1 MSRFGMTKSRS
12 SSVRAAGLPSPI
24 PVSAA
29 VLRALALRPVD
40 LKHNAKPPQ
49 DEGGHNKTKVG
60 FPTTRNLTNTSRH
73 LRTKLEH
80 TAAKSMAAATLAEC
94 PLVNR
99 LSAAYRRTHLNKGTL
114 SQTVSERR
122 AA

>member
-1 MSRFGMTKSRS
+1 MNKSRS

-24 PVSAA
+24 PVSAV

-40 LKHNAKPPQ
+40 LKHYAKPPYC
-49 DEGGHNKTKVG
+49 DGRHNKTEVG
-60 FPTTRNLTNTSRH
+60 FPTTRNLANPFRH

-99 LSAAYRRTHLNKGTL
+99 LSAAYRRTLLNKGTL

-122 AA
+122 AS

>member
-1 MSRFGMTKSRS
+1 MTKSRS

-40 LKHNAKPPQ
+40 PKHYAKPPYC
-49 DEGGHNKTKVG
+49 DGRYNKTEVG
-60 FPTTRNLTNTSRH
+60 FPTTRNLANTFRH
-73 LRTKLEH
+73 LRTKLKH
-80 TAAKSMAAATLAEC
+80 TAAKSMAAATPAERS
-94 PLVNR
+94 LVNR
-99 LSAAYRRTHLNKGTL
+99 LIAAYRRTPLNKGTL
-114 SQTVSERR
+114 RKPVSERR

>member
-1 MSRFGMTKSRS
+1 MNKSRS

-40 LKHNAKPPQ
+40 PNHYAKPPQ
-49 DEGGHNKTKVG
+49 DEGRHNKTKVG
-60 FPTTRNLTNTSRH
+60 FPTTRNLANSSRH
-73 LRTKLEH
+73 LRTKTWPTASESKA
-80 TAAKSMAAATLAEC
+80 AAKSAVDC
-94 PLVNR
+94 
-99 LSAAYRRTHLNKGTL
+99 HLGRSKVRHDGALDGGTL
-114 SQTVSERR
+114 SRTVSERG

>member
-1 MSRFGMTKSRS
+1 MTKSRS
-12 SSVRAAGLPSPI
+12 SFVRAAGLPNPI

-40 LKHNAKPPQ
+40 PKHYAKPPQ
-49 DEGGHNKTKVG
+49 NDGSHNKTEVG
-60 FPTTRNLTNTSRH
+60 FPTTRNLANTSRH
-73 LRTKLEH
+73 LRTKLQH
-80 TAAKSMAAATLAEC
+80 TAAKSMAAATPAKC
-94 PLVNR
+94 MVVNR
-99 LSAAYRRTHLNKGTL
+99 LIAAYRRTPLNKGTL